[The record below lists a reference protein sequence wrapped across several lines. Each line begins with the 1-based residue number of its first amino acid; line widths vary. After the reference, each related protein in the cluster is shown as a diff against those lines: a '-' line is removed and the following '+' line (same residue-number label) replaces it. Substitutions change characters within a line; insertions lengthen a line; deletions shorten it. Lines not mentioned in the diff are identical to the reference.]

1 MRGGFDVVVFVAF
14 VAVGG
19 VRNVGS
25 VLVLLGGV
33 VVLLVCFKGV
43 YSFGEGFQE

>member
-1 MRGGFDVVVFVAF
+1 MRGGFDVIGFMAF

-19 VRNVGS
+19 VRDVGS
-25 VLVLLGGV
+25 VLLLLGGV
-33 VVLLVCFKGV
+33 VVVLGCFKGF